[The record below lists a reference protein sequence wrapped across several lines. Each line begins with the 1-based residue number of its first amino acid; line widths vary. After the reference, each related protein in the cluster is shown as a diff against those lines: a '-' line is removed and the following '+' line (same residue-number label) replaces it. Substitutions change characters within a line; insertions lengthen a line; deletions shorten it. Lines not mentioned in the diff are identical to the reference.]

1 MMNWLDSQKG
11 TGARKDNIPTMLNES
26 YCRSYQ
32 LAFDFIKRHAVDL
45 KNDSSVTRIITEA
58 QQLNSSAI

>member
-1 MMNWLDSQKG
+1 MMSWLDSRKVNKFK
-11 TGARKDNIPTMLNES
+11 KDNIPDLLNDS

-45 KNDSSVTRIITEA
+45 NRDTSLSAVITEA
-58 QQLNSSAI
+58 